1 MSIREFKKGDRVI
14 RVGCSHNKVR
24 KGCEYIVDYYKD
36 DTAIVLKGLHD
47 REKKPYGYIPGEFGF
62 VCSGYEELL
71 KKAKLIRRLGDK
83 ILVEDYM
90 KEAKIMKETLEKLD

>member
-1 MSIREFKKGDRVI
+1 MNREFKIGDSVT

-24 KGCEYIVDYYKD
+24 KGCIYIVDYYKD
-36 DTAIVLKGLHD
+36 DTAIVLKGLHNNGQ
-47 REKKPYGYIPGEFGF
+47 YGYAPGEFDF
-62 VCSGYEELL
+62 VCSGHKELL
-71 KKAKLIRRLGDK
+71 KKAKIIRRLGDK